1 MEVVDQLRQD
11 LGYALRLLR
20 RTPGFT
26 AIAIATLALGIGGS
40 TAIFTVVDSV
50 LLRPLRFMESHRL
63 TMIWPTSHSRVSPGY
78 LHDWRLES
86 RAFQDMAGWQDV
98 RANLTGRGEPL
109 EVRADSVTSNFFAV
123 LGTPAFLGRT
133 FTVGASLS
141 DVKPE
146 VILSHGFW
154 QRRYGGDPR
163 IVGQAITLDGETFTI
178 IGVMPD
184 GFTIRTLELSESR
197 AELWMPFSLVPGNRV
212 GMGGVLNVVGRLAP
226 DVTPEQARTELSDT
240 ERTPPVRDTGTH
252 RLCILPRARATSTR
266 CASWSTRAR
275 IPKTTA

>member
-1 MEVVDQLRQD
+1 MEVVDALRQD
-11 LGYALRLLR
+11 VGYALRLLR
-20 RTPGFT
+20 RTPGFS
-26 AIAIATLALGIGGS
+26 AIAIATLALGIGGT

-63 TMIWPTSHSRVSPGY
+63 TMIWPTSHSRVSPAY

-109 EVRADSVTSNFFAV
+109 EVRVDRVTSNFFSV
-123 LGTPAFLGRT
+123 LGTPAVLGRT

-163 IVGQAITLDGETFTI
+163 IVGQAVTLDGETFTI

-184 GFTIRTLELSESR
+184 GFTIRALELSESR
-197 AELWMPFSLVPGNRV
+197 AELWMPFSLSDAVTKISLRHPHIVPNRFTS
-212 GMGGVLNVVGRLAP
+212 MAGVVSRFDERGQDAKCCPAENKTAPKPSQSEKHEAAVERLKP
-226 DVTPEQARTELSDT
+226 
-240 ERTPPVRDTGTH
+240 
-252 RLCILPRARATSTR
+252 
-266 CASWSTRAR
+266 
-275 IPKTTA
+275 